1 MKNKNTDEVLKI
13 EINKFTVVLGVIF
26 FLVLTTFL
34 ILYWYYN
41 DIYILI
47 IIGIVLGG
55 YSTFNNANRY
65 FWDRYG
71 LILTKESLE
80 IHIMQGLVE
89 ILKWEDIES
98 IGITKL
104 NGTDMIEILP
114 KNQKEYALEKNKRLW
129 TLKSLFFWGP
139 NDWKILI
146 SPRLLKADRNKLLEE
161 LNSYLNNSKS

>member
-71 LILTKESLE
+71 LILT
-80 IHIMQGLVE
+80 
-89 ILKWEDIES
+89 
-98 IGITKL
+98 
-104 NGTDMIEILP
+104 N
-114 KNQKEYALEKNKRLW
+114 
-129 TLKSLFFWGP
+129 
-139 NDWKILI
+139 
-146 SPRLLKADRNKLLEE
+146 
-161 LNSYLNNSKS
+161 